1 MNLSNSIDFLTLLV
15 NQKRPLKDIEKI
27 QFKRFKK
34 LLRYAYDHVPFYQ
47 KLLQERNIHP
57 YNIRNE
63 HELEKLPLTSKNLLN
78 SLSIDE
84 LISRKI
90 ELERCR
96 SSATSG
102 STGIPLTIYFRK
114 KDFTRMNLNWARAFL
129 NGGMKLWHKSVSFK
143 GQKTVREKA
152 YWYERLGIWRGR
164 EVSTWRPPEEWLRA
178 IMQWKP
184 QVMLGYVMTLRI
196 LAETVEMQ
204 QVQAFPPRI
213 IFHTSAILDE
223 TSRRYFESVFRAE
236 VIDVYGSFESGCMA
250 WECKP
255 CKGYHICSDMVKVE
269 ILKEGQP
276 VAPGERGE
284 VVITNLHSYAMPF
297 IRYRLGDMATLSSRT
312 PECGCSFPL
321 LERIDG
327 RIDDFVVLPNG
338 KRISPHPIYHC
349 IDPVPGIKRW
359 KVVQESSGCLAV
371 EIEPKHSFDETS
383 RMEVQRNLKTLLE
396 GQVAVEIKVVDSI
409 DVEPLQKFHAV
420 TSKVS
425 KDTV

>member
-1 MNLSNSIDFLTLLV
+1 MNPANLIDFFSLLMT
-15 NQKRPLKDIEKI
+15 QKRPLKDIEKI
-27 QFKRFKK
+27 QFKKFKK
-34 LLRYAYDHVPFYQ
+34 LLSYAYDHVQFYQ
-47 KLLQERNIHP
+47 KLLQERDIHP
-57 YNIRNE
+57 ADVRNE
-63 HELEKLPLTSKNLLN
+63 QDLAKLPLTSKKLLN
-78 SLSIDE
+78 SLSLDE

-90 ELERCR
+90 KAERCR

-102 STGIPLTIYFRK
+102 STGIPLTIHFRK

-129 NGGMKLWHKSVSFK
+129 NRGMKLWHRSVSFK
-143 GQKTVREKA
+143 GQKKVKEKA
-152 YWYERLGIWRGR
+152 YWYERFGIWRGR
-164 EVSTWRPPEEWLRA
+164 EVSTWNPPEEWLRE

-184 QVMLGYVMTLRI
+184 HVMLGYVMTLRI

-204 QVQAFPPRI
+204 QIQAFPSQV

-223 TSRRYFESVFRAE
+223 SSRRYFESVFQAE
-236 VIDVYGSFESGCMA
+236 VIDVYGSFESGCIA

-297 IRYRLGDMATLSSRT
+297 IRYRLGDMATLSTKT

-359 KVVQESSGCLAV
+359 RVVQENSGDLNV
-371 EIEPKHSFDETS
+371 EIEPNRSLDENA
-383 RMEVQRNLKTLLE
+383 RLKVERNLKTLLE
-396 GQVAVEIKVVDSI
+396 NQIAVEIKVVDSI
-409 DVEPLQKFHAV
+409 DIDPSQKFHAV
-420 TSKVS
+420 SSKVS
-425 KDTV
+425 KDRV